1 VAFCILSRYNR
12 TLFHLS
18 RQDSC
23 SCNIHYFNRNH
34 DLAENN
40 SISISQYDTNYLR
53 LTPICNENDI
63 ESIVE
68 QNENKDDLILRNLE
82 DKCDYKLMYIDCDAM
97 TTTTTMEMTTLL
109 DIGTANRSNLDI
121 RLSLTNEIPV
131 TTIRFVLNELK
142 VVNLREN
149 EIFKD
154 SKVGQFS
161 F

>member
-34 DLAENN
+34 DLADNS

-63 ESIVE
+63 ESILE

-82 DKCDYKLMYIDCDAM
+82 DKCDYKLMFIDCDAM

-109 DIGTANRSNLDI
+109 DKGTANIANLDI

-131 TTIRFVLNELK
+131 TTQRFVLNELK
-142 VVNLREN
+142 VLNSREN
-149 EIFKD
+149 KILKG
-154 SKVGQFS
+154 SNIGHFS

>member
-1 VAFCILSRYNR
+1 
-12 TLFHLS
+12 
-18 RQDSC
+18 
-23 SCNIHYFNRNH
+23 
-34 DLAENN
+34 
-40 SISISQYDTNYLR
+40 
-53 LTPICNENDI
+53 
-63 ESIVE
+63 
-68 QNENKDDLILRNLE
+68 
-82 DKCDYKLMYIDCDAM
+82 MYIDCDAM